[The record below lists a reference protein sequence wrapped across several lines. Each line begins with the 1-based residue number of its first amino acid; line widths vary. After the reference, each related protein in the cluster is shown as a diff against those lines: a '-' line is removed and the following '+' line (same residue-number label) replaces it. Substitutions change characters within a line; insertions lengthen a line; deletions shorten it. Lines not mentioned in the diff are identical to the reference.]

1 MTAEIVTLNAEAER
15 FALAERLG
23 LDPDT
28 ELRSLPFSGDPQ
40 AACRLGFLMRNS
52 MVVPLDFLPASGDL
66 AVYIGRGVG
75 AAEVASLT
83 GLRQEL
89 VEAFFAGYGPASG

>member
-28 ELRSLPFSGDPQ
+28 ELARCPFRTIRRP
-40 AACRLGFLMRNS
+40 
-52 MVVPLDFLPASGDL
+52 PAGS
-66 AVYIGRGVG
+66 V
-75 AAEVASLT
+75 S
-83 GLRQEL
+83 
-89 VEAFFAGYGPASG
+89 